1 MPAHADSAAPES
13 SSNQS
18 SHPKPNMTTQELA
31 QVRTADQL
39 SLAEARAVL
48 DKDHYGLDKVLM
60 CCSITPVLHCISFG
74 AIKQLLC
81 H

>member
-18 SHPKPNMTTQELA
+18 GHSKPDLTTQELA

-39 SLAEARAVL
+39 SLADARAVL
-48 DKDHYGLDKVLM
+48 DKDHYGLDKVSM
-60 CCSITPVLHCISFG
+60 CCF
-74 AIKQLLC
+74 
-81 H
+81 